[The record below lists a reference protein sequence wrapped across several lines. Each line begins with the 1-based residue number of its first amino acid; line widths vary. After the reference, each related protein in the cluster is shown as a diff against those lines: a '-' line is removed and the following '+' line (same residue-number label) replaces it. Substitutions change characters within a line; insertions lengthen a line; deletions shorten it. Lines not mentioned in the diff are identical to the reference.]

1 MAKKIRIGLIQ
12 REITPHDPAGNLL
25 ATLEML
31 GRVADQEVD
40 IFLLSELW
48 STGLVDPVDGSSGN
62 LAETKDGPTIEALR
76 EFCIEHHTHILAG
89 TLPLRENGRPANK
102 NRLTNTAL
110 MIDPSGEIILK
121 YSKIHLFPPTGEGA
135 VFESGDELAAC
146 EINGVGVGVLIC
158 YDLRFPGLC
167 RRLAHAGCELILV
180 PALWPEARI
189 EAWELMLRARASEN
203 QIFIV
208 GANGLMSQNGM
219 FFPGH
224 SMMVGPM
231 GDAVNSPEMRESAI
245 VRTLD
250 IDRVREVRRTLCYL
264 DDEHETPEVNWTS
277 RVNESGG

>member
-1 MAKKIRIGLIQ
+1 MAKKIRTGLIQ

-25 ATLEML
+25 STLEML

-40 IFLLSELW
+40 IFVLSELW
-48 STGLVDPVDGSSGN
+48 STGLVDPTDGSSTS
-62 LAETKDGPTIEALR
+62 LAETIDGPTIESLR
-76 EFCIEHHTHILAG
+76 EFCVEHDAHILAG
-89 TLPLRENGRPANK
+89 TLPLRQGK
-102 NRLTNTAL
+102 HLTNTAL

-121 YSKIHLFPPTGEGA
+121 YSKIQLFTPMGENKVYHPG
-135 VFESGDELAAC
+135 SELSAC

-167 RRLAHAGCELILV
+167 RRLAHAGCELIIV
-180 PALWPEARI
+180 PALWPEPRI

-203 QIFIV
+203 QIYIV
-208 GANGLMSQNGM
+208 GANGLLSQNGM

-231 GDAVNSPEMRESAI
+231 GDAINSPEMRESAI

-250 IDRVREVRRTLCYL
+250 LERVRDTRRTLCYL
-264 DDEHETPEVNWTS
+264 DDECETPEVNWTS
-277 RVNESGG
+277 MVNESGG

>member
-25 ATLEML
+25 ATLEMI

-40 IFLLSELW
+40 IFVLSELW
-48 STGLVDPVDGSSGN
+48 STGLVDPVDGSSVN
-62 LAETKDGPTIEALR
+62 LAETVDGPTVDALR
-76 EFCIEHHTHILAG
+76 EFCVEHSTHILAG
-89 TLPLRENGRPANK
+89 TLPLLED

-110 MIDPSGEIILK
+110 MINPSGEIILK
-121 YSKIHLFPPTGEGA
+121 YSKIHLFTPMGEAA
-135 VFESGDELAAC
+135 VFEAGNTLSAC
-146 EINGVGVGVLIC
+146 AIDGVGIGVLIC

-231 GDAVNSPEMRESAI
+231 GEAVNSPEMRESAI
-245 VRTLD
+245 VRMLD
-250 IDRVREVRRTLCYL
+250 IDKVREVRRTLCYI
-264 DDEHETPEVNWTS
+264 DDERETPEVNWTS